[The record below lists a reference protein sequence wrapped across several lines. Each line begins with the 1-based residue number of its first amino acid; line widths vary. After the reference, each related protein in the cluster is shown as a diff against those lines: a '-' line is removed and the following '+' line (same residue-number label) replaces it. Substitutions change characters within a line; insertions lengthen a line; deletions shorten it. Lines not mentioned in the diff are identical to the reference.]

1 MINEFERF
9 MNEHHYEPPEILADG
24 KIHRFSLNGKKNRDA
39 WYVLFQDPMAGSF
52 GDWVSGEKIT
62 WSNKG
67 QADMDPAERK
77 AFKEAMEH
85 ARKLR
90 DDARRQEQIEAQK
103 RAESIWN
110 KARAVGDDHP
120 YLEAK
125 GVVSHGLRIYKG
137 TLVLPLV
144 DQGGEITSL
153 QFISAD
159 GNKRFLKGGKKSGCF
174 YELPGQ
180 GNTIYL
186 AEGYAT
192 AATIHEV
199 TGGTVIVAC
208 DAGNLL
214 PVAKAIREKH
224 PSAPIVICADN
235 DQFTEGNIGFTKGRE
250 AAMAVNAKVIF
261 PEFKDTSSKPTDF
274 NDLARLQGNEA
285 VRLQIEKIDK
295 VDAVSESPSILSNFW
310 GDPINPFDDIDLG
323 LPGWNREYCPGFI
336 SDFADDEAERMGVLP
351 SQIAGPAIAAI
362 SGIISDENRL
372 CMKLSDRGWME
383 PARLWIATVGS
394 SGAKKTPAK
403 QRVDRII
410 KRIAAERYDVFR
422 EATKAYEQQFDD
434 FNSLKKGDRRG
445 LKAPEPPQLARL
457 YTQDATVEGLR
468 DLLSDNTPNRKLLG
482 MFDELSGWLGTFDAY
497 RQQSRISKDR
507 AKWLELFEGGPQPWD
522 RAGKFHVYV
531 PNWSA
536 SISGCITPEALSEFF
551 KELQGDGLL
560 QRILLFRAENSG
572 NGVDRAANRQAR
584 EAFES
589 VVRALA
595 DMPAPLSQICYCLSN
610 AAYHAR
616 MEFLQVVESAN
627 HLPGATLAFKSHLNK
642 YPGIHGRLMLTYH
655 LGEFA
660 YLGRDPDEIITDETA
675 QRAALLLIEH
685 CIPMAIHIY
694 SQLGSGFSANS
705 EVADIAGFILSKELA
720 EITTEKLMQ
729 SVRSVKNKAAMA
741 RNAMEELEAY
751 GWVRVIKEVRRKAT
765 RWEVNPHVHK
775 KFKKQAEVERQQRA
789 ERQDKMLEALKTF
802 KEAK

>member
-1 MINEFERF
+1 MINEFEHF

-24 KIHRFSLNGKKNRDA
+24 KIHRFSLNGKKNKDA
-39 WYVLFQDPMAGSF
+39 WYVLFQDPTAGSF

-67 QADMDPAERK
+67 QAEMDPAERK
-77 AFKEAMEH
+77 AFKKAMEH

-90 DDARRQEQIEAQK
+90 DDARRHEQIEAQK
-103 RAESIWN
+103 RTESIWN
-110 KARAVGDDHP
+110 TARAVGDDHP

-125 GVVSHGLRIYKG
+125 NVVSHGLRIYKG
-137 TLVLPLV
+137 ALVLPLM

-159 GNKRFLKGGKKSGCF
+159 GKKRFLKGGKKSGCF
-174 YELPGQ
+174 YELPGHR
-180 GNTIYL
+180 NTIYL

-192 AATIHEV
+192 AATIHEA
-199 TGGTVIVAC
+199 TEGTVIVAC

-214 PVAKAIREKH
+214 HVGRVIREKH
-224 PSAPIVICADN
+224 PAVPIVICADN
-235 DQFTEGNIGFTKGRE
+235 DQFTESNPGLTKARE
-250 AAMAVNAKVIF
+250 AAAAINAKVVF
-261 PEFKDTSSKPTDF
+261 PEFKDTSGRSTDF
-274 NDLARLQGNEA
+274 NDLAMLQGIEA
-285 VRLQIEKIDK
+285 VRLQIEKVEN
-295 VDAVSESPSILSNFW
+295 VDGDSETASTSSTFW
-310 GDPINPFDDIDLG
+310 EDPINPFEDIDLG

-336 SDFADDEAERMGVLP
+336 SDFAKDEAERMGVLP

-362 SGIISDENRL
+362 SGLIPDERRL
-372 CMKLSDRGWME
+372 CMKLNDKGWME
-383 PARLWIATVGS
+383 AARLWIATVGS

-403 QRVDRII
+403 QRVDRFI
-410 KRIAAERYDVFR
+410 KRIAAERYEAFR
-422 EATKAYEQQFDD
+422 AAFEAYELQLED
-434 FNSLKKGDRRG
+434 FNSLKKGDREG

-457 YTQDATVEGLR
+457 YTQDATIEGLR

-482 MFDELSGWLGTFDAY
+482 MFDELSGWLAAFDAY
-497 RQQSRISKDR
+497 RQQNRLSKDR
-507 AKWLELFEGGPQPWD
+507 AKWLELYEGGPQPWD
-522 RAGKFHVYV
+522 RAGKVHVFV

-595 DMPAPLSQICYCLSN
+595 DMPAPLSQICYRLSDT
-610 AAYHAR
+610 AYHAR
-616 MEFLQVVESAN
+616 IEFLQVVESAN

-655 LGEFA
+655 LGECA

-694 SQLGSGFSANS
+694 SKLGSGFSANS

-720 EITTEKLMQ
+720 EVTSRTLMQ
-729 SVRSVKNKAAMA
+729 SVRSVKNNDTEARSAMQD
-741 RNAMEELEAY
+741 LEAY
-751 GWVRVIKEVRRKAT
+751 GWVRVTKEIRRRAT
-765 RWEVNPHVHK
+765 RWEVNPMVHQ
-775 KFKKQAEVERQQRA
+775 KFKDQAEKERQERA
-789 ERQDKMLEALKTF
+789 ERQDKMLAAIKTF